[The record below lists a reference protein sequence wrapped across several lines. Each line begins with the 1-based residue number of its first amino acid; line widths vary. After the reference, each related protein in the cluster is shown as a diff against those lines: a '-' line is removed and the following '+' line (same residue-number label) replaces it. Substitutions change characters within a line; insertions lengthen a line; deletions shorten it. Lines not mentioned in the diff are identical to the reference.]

1 MAPILT
7 KVSYTPMS
15 APMLGISYLGMWVVD
30 NITVSAMEMVVALTV
45 LLGLEKN
52 LEGYRNTS
60 ILCVFTR

>member
-1 MAPILT
+1 
-7 KVSYTPMS
+7 MS
-15 APMLGISYLGMWVVD
+15 APMLGIRYLGMWVLD

-45 LLGLEKN
+45 LLGLEEN